1 MHFFLSFF
9 SSISWQATLLHW
21 ILPELS
27 PSSQYSRSF
36 CALHSFFAALSP
48 ISYRMELGFKPA
60 SKCIM
65 KSITYYVVDMNLP
78 ALEQINLR
86 HAFVPECSAMSQN
99 VSICCRKHFRLSVMF
114 DNFIDILRI
123 WNE

>member
-1 MHFFLSFF
+1 
-9 SSISWQATLLHW
+9 
-21 ILPELS
+21 
-27 PSSQYSRSF
+27 
-36 CALHSFFAALSP
+36 
-48 ISYRMELGFKPA
+48 
-60 SKCIM
+60 M

-114 DNFIDILRI
+114 DNFINILRNMDI
-123 WNE
+123 SYFIFLGNYYFLHRTRKVITDKYQKSMKEMKLTFSFGS